1 MCGIIGFVGKKK
13 IELEKSANLIFHRG
27 PDKTSIEYNENFSV
41 AFNRLSIIDTSDNAM
56 QPFKSQGVTIY
67 FNGEIY
73 NYIELKQQYAKEF
86 ISKTRSDGEILTFL
100 YKKYGIQ
107 FLHKING
114 MFSIVIFDEN
124 KKRAFFIRDRFAEK
138 PLYYKLENN
147 VFYFTSEIKALTPL
161 ISLNEDLT
169 NLNVNIN
176 CLFLP
181 QGLSL
186 FKDIYSV
193 NPGSYIELNFS
204 KKLYFKEIKWYQP
217 SIKLEKMNEAFIF
230 EKMDHLLKDSLKIRT
245 RSDVP
250 VGMFLSGGLDS
261 SCVAYYAKKN
271 YDKQLTSLTAIIEEK
286 FDVEQNLTDTD
297 IPKKYSSSLNISHHQ
312 VQFNFKF
319 FNENFIDV
327 IFNCEELFLDSGNLM
342 YYGLAK
348 KAKDLG
354 IKVVLKG
361 NGGDEIFGGY
371 PWQRQVNL
379 FPNSIL
385 NFSFK
390 NLNRNFENIFSS
402 QIFLKQRKLQ
412 KFLQILLT
420 PKIWHA
426 ETLADGIFFN
436 FFDTDFKKEY
446 LKKNLKYISKNL

>member
-193 NPGSYIELNFS
+193 NPARI
-204 KKLYFKEIKWYQP
+204 
-217 SIKLEKMNEAFIF
+217 
-230 EKMDHLLKDSLKIRT
+230 
-245 RSDVP
+245 
-250 VGMFLSGGLDS
+250 LS
-261 SCVAYYAKKN
+261 
-271 YDKQLTSLTAIIEEK
+271 
-286 FDVEQNLTDTD
+286 
-297 IPKKYSSSLNISHHQ
+297 
-312 VQFNFKF
+312 
-319 FNENFIDV
+319 
-327 IFNCEELFLDSGNLM
+327 
-342 YYGLAK
+342 
-348 KAKDLG
+348 
-354 IKVVLKG
+354 
-361 NGGDEIFGGY
+361 
-371 PWQRQVNL
+371 
-379 FPNSIL
+379 
-385 NFSFK
+385 
-390 NLNRNFENIFSS
+390 
-402 QIFLKQRKLQ
+402 
-412 KFLQILLT
+412 
-420 PKIWHA
+420 
-426 ETLADGIFFN
+426 
-436 FFDTDFKKEY
+436 
-446 LKKNLKYISKNL
+446 